1 MELRLFDNGISTIIF
16 EVKAYLIGKN
26 IQVLIGEVIENLFI
40 RLALY
45 LVVRLTFLYID
56 RNNLCLL

>member
-1 MELRLFDNGISTIIF
+1 MELRLFDNGISTILF
-16 EVKAYLIGKN
+16 EVKAYLIGQN
-26 IQVLIGEVIENLFI
+26 IQVLRGEVIENLFI